1 LTPQNPN
8 PLRVREIRYQVVWGK
23 QIVIGARAVGV
34 LILSSLLTLPLAG
47 QHPGGGGNTPPHP
60 QQQKSVAAKSN
71 PQKLGAWLRT
81 HKDLPLD
88 QQEKALENDPAF
100 KRLSPQSQAQLKER
114 LHKFN
119 NLPAEQKEK
128 ALRNMEYWE
137 KLTQQQ
143 KDQIRQAHQHMET
156 LPTERKVMVRR
167 ALRHLRQ
174 MSPNER
180 QQEFQSE
187 QFKSTFSDQEQ
198 TILKNLAEI
207 NPPAQSPTPNENATP
222 R

>member
-1 LTPQNPN
+1 
-8 PLRVREIRYQVVWGK
+8 
-23 QIVIGARAVGV
+23 VIGARAVGI
-34 LILSSLLTLPLAG
+34 LILSSLSTLPAAG
-47 QHPGGGGNTPPHP
+47 QHPANGGPAPHP
-60 QQQKSVAAKSN
+60 QQQKNGGPKGA
-71 PQKLGAWLRT
+71 PRLGAWLST

-88 QQEKALENDPAF
+88 QQEKALESDPDF
-100 KRLSPQSQAQLKER
+100 KNRSPQVQAQLKER

-119 NLPAEQKEK
+119 SLPPQQKDK

-137 KLTQQQ
+137 KLTQVQ

-156 LPTERKVMVRR
+156 LPAERKVMVRK

-180 QQEFQSE
+180 QQEFQSDK
-187 QFKSTFSDQEQ
+187 FKSTFSDQEQ
-198 TILKNLAEI
+198 AILRNLAEI
-207 NPPAQSPTPNENATP
+207 NPPVAAENQTP

>member
-1 LTPQNPN
+1 
-8 PLRVREIRYQVVWGK
+8 
-23 QIVIGARAVGV
+23 VIGARAVGI
-34 LILSSLLTLPLAG
+34 LILASSLTLPLAG
-47 QHPGGGGNTPPHP
+47 QRPANAGNPPHP
-60 QQQKSVAAKSN
+60 QLQKSASQKG
-71 PQKLGAWLRT
+71 PPKLGAWLRA

-100 KRLSPQSQAQLKER
+100 NRRSPQVQAQLKER
-114 LHKFN
+114 LRKFN
-119 NLPAEQKEK
+119 SLPPEQKDK

-137 KLTQQQ
+137 KLTPEQ
-143 KDQIRQAHQHMET
+143 KEQVRQAHQHMET
-156 LPTERKVMVRR
+156 LPVERKVMVRK

-198 TILKNLAEI
+198 AILKNLAEI
-207 NPPAQSPTPNENATP
+207 NPPTQAENPTP